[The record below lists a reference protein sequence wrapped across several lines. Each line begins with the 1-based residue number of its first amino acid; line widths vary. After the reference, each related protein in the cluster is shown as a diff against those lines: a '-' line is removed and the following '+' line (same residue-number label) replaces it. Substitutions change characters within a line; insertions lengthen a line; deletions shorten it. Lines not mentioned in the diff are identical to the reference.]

1 MVNKLLNYITKL
13 VAPNS
18 ECSKVSCMY
27 HRVKRMGNQA
37 VRMVHSSMVF
47 RAGALEGFYNF
58 RIETNQHALLTILNN
73 GVIFSFYLAVIDK
86 CPLLCM

>member
-13 VAPNS
+13 VSPNS
-18 ECSKVSCMY
+18 ECSKVPCMY

-58 RIETNQHALLTILNN
+58 RINMLAQALLTILNN
-73 GVIFSFYLAVIDK
+73 GVIFSFYLVIIDK
-86 CPLLCM
+86 CPSI